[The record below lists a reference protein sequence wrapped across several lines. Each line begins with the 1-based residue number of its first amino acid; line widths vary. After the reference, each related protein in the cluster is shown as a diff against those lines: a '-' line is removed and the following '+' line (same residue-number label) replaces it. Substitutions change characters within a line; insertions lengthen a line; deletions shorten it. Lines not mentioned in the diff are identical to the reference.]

1 MEPRCYVSGSTTALD
16 YVPMDNSLPGR
27 QHASAMTLDSIRT
40 QDSMPEML
48 STQGITQGSLP
59 DLPEVPVEYQHQS
72 NFAVSAC
79 NPEGSPPSQTV
90 LDNAGTTSK
99 PRVGGPSPKQ
109 LLWNR
114 GSDNLRLEQNPL
126 GRGRVAELG
135 TEVSLRSASAG
146 DVRGIVTDSDH
157 EYAKV
162 MFFINS
168 KACFRTVKRDNYL
181 KEFTAVHPSSC
192 ALNDS
197 LFPGPIGDSHAAASD
212 HAGPEGN
219 PLRKSKGSSNLVEY
233 NECIRGNSR
242 DTLLRGTAGN
252 GNALIQTERGRS
264 MQNHEDERLTVGSVV
279 SVRSASHGRCVEGII
294 TDMNSDRVRV
304 HYFLNGVSCTKTLPR
319 SITELS
325 VIDRPRMDVS
335 EIL

>member
-181 KEFTAVHPSSC
+181 KEFTAVHPSS
-192 ALNDS
+192 
-197 LFPGPIGDSHAAASD
+197 GPSGINRAAASD
-212 HAGPEGN
+212 HAGPEGT
-219 PLRKSKGSSNLVEY
+219 LRRPSKGSSNLVEY
-233 NECIRGNSR
+233 NESIRCNPR
-242 DTLLRGTAGN
+242 ETLLRGEHVSHPAVTSHPRDQAPHGTAGN

-264 MQNHEDERLTVGSVV
+264 MQNDKDKELAVGSIV

-294 TDMNSDRVRV
+294 TDMNSDSVKV
-304 HYFLNGVSCTKTLPR
+304 HYFLSGVSCSKTLPR
-319 SITELS
+319 SVTEFS
-325 VIDRPRMDVS
+325 V
-335 EIL
+335 